1 MKTTRLSD
9 TSTAKPK
16 SAERSHCNNG
26 RRVALLPFLKCL
38 GQSKNSRR
46 ASQVF
51 ALGAGVDG
59 AVGVGVHIGRRCC
72 KAATPPFLQAKRPV
86 RIPAV
91 FHISDLL
98 VDDMG
103 LPRHA
108 PHPSREA
115 PRKI

>member
-59 AVGVGVHIGRRCC
+59 AVGVGVHIGQRCRSEEH
-72 KAATPPFLQAKRPV
+72 TSELQSLM
-86 RIPAV
+86 RISYAV
-91 FHISDLL
+91 FFLKKKKT
-98 VDDMG
+98 
-103 LPRHA
+103 
-108 PHPSREA
+108 EQY
-115 PRKI
+115 

>member
-9 TSTAKPK
+9 KSTAKPK

-51 ALGAGVDG
+51 ALGADVDG
-59 AVGVGVHIGRRCC
+59 AVGVGVHIGQRCC
-72 KAATPPFLQAKRPV
+72 KAATPLFLQAKRPV
-86 RIPAV
+86 RIRAV
-91 FHISDLL
+91 VHIYHLRRSDANNTELQ
-98 VDDMG
+98 
-103 LPRHA
+103 
-108 PHPSREA
+108 
-115 PRKI
+115 